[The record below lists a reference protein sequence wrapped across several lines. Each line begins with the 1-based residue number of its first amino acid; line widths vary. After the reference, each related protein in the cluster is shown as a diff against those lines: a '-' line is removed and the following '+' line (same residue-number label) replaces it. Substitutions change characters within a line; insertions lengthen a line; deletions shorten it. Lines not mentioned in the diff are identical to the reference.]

1 MTLLD
6 RILRDSYDLR
16 HEEARRTGTFPKTV
30 CYLGWNQRRE
40 LMSDFNAM
48 RFTVAR
54 KPDEPWSGDTR
65 IGDCTVI
72 YVTQADHYNVT
83 LLRE

>member
-1 MTLLD
+1 MSLID
-6 RILRDSYDLR
+6 RIQQDSYTLC
-16 HEEARRTGTFPKTV
+16 HEEAQKTGTSPKTA

-40 LMSDFNAM
+40 LMSDFNATC
-48 RFTVAR
+48 FTAAC

-72 YVTQADHYNVT
+72 YVAQADHYNVT